1 MRDRLPILVSVLALG
16 LFACG
21 GGEKSAP
28 PPAQSAAAPA
38 AAAPAAGAPA
48 SSSAAST
55 ATAEFGVP
63 ECDDYLAKYLAC
75 VDSKVPEA
83 ARAMVRQQLDQTKA
97 AWKQAAST
105 PQGKAG
111 LAMGC
116 KQALDAAKTSMA
128 AYGCSW

>member
-1 MRDRLPILVSVLALG
+1 MRTCLGCLAGALAVALV
-16 LFACG
+16 ACG
-21 GGEKSAP
+21 GGGEKAAP
-28 PPAQSAAAPA
+28 AATQSSAAVNAPA
-38 AAAPAAGAPA
+38 AAAAGA
-48 SSSAAST
+48 
-55 ATAEFGVP
+55 AEFGVP
-63 ECDDYLAKYLAC
+63 ECDEYVNKYSAC

-83 ARAMVRQQLDQTKA
+83 MRGTVRQQLEQTKA

-116 KQALDAAKTSMA
+116 KQATEAAKTALA